1 MKSPPKYGTTL
12 SACVRQSTQPVTRT
26 PPALAH
32 HPLLPLHAYTSTL
45 HPHTS
50 TLHTH
55 YPLTLAHSTPAPHA
69 HTLGLRLMYSA
80 TGQLLKANCRW
91 YEYTLEPC
99 GTTGRSW
106 AAAMAT
112 TRLAYKTKATHSI
125 SPADLPSPPLCL
137 QYVCR
142 AHFSDPSHPGDVGL
156 KDVRTASF
164 YQLTEA
170 VSMAT
175 AYRPV
180 LTTGFCFPCPAL
192 LSPCPALLSPCPALL
207 PPCPAVHLV
216 YSCSPVVRRTCP
228 PRALCTSLY
237 PADSGRLCTQQ
248 APRHKD
254 CTGLTLIVVGRQTL
268 FHPLQVQGPQ

>member
-1 MKSPPKYGTTL
+1 
-12 SACVRQSTQPVTRT
+12 
-26 PPALAH
+26 
-32 HPLLPLHAYTSTL
+32 
-45 HPHTS
+45 
-50 TLHTH
+50 
-55 YPLTLAHSTPAPHA
+55 
-69 HTLGLRLMYSA
+69 MYSA

-156 KDVRTASF
+156 KDVRTAPF

-180 LTTGFCFPCPAL
+180 LTTGFCFPCPAPHHPAPPYITL
-192 LSPCPALLSPCPALL
+192 PCPSITLPHPSITLPRRAPCVLVFPCSQEDLPTQGPVHFTVSCRQWQALHTAGTEAQGLHGTNPHSCREADTLPSTSGSGAPVTGQAGKEEDRIAMETCAL
-207 PPCPAVHLV
+207 A
-216 YSCSPVVRRTCP
+216 
-228 PRALCTSLY
+228 
-237 PADSGRLCTQQ
+237 
-248 APRHKD
+248 HKD
-254 CTGLTLIVVGRQTL
+254 CLLQLRTRVLTLMA
-268 FHPLQVQGPQ
+268 